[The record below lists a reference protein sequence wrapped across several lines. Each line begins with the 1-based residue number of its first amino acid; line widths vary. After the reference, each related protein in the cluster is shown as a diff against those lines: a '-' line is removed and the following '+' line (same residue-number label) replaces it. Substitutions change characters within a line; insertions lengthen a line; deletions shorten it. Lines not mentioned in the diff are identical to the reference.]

1 MVSLD
6 GEDLRHALVC
16 AAIIAVL
23 CQGPAIGGQCF
34 IVPTV
39 LLVGPADLKIEIGIG
54 PPLQG
59 LLAYLVCRL
68 ELAMQMRDQLG
79 LIGPILQIDAIG

>member
-1 MVSLD
+1 MFSLD

-23 CQGPAIGGQCF
+23 CQGPAIGTQCF

-39 LLVGPADLKIEIGIG
+39 LLVGPADLKIEIGG
-54 PPLQG
+54 LPLQG

-68 ELAMQMRDQLG
+68 EWAMQLRDQLG

>member
-1 MVSLD
+1 MFSLD

-16 AAIIAVL
+16 AAI
-23 CQGPAIGGQCF
+23 GTQCF

-39 LLVGPADLKIEIGIG
+39 LLVGPADLKIEIGG

-68 ELAMQMRDQLG
+68 EWAMQLRDQLG